1 MNERTALRA
10 LKRKDEEALKWLI
23 DRYSAYV
30 STIVYNII
38 GSSMSVSDIE
48 EVTSDVFM
56 ALWSNA
62 DRIHVGKVK
71 AYLSSVAR
79 NTAIKKT
86 REMGRELE
94 LSDDV
99 ILLSDVDLERDI
111 ERKEQA
117 VFIKKAVL
125 ALEYPDREIFLR
137 HYYYIQSVAQISEEM
152 GINASTIKT
161 KLRRGREKLKEI
173 LLKGGYGLG
182 EEDIGYDGS
191 YTGRFRTDSDR
202 DNCLV

>member
-1 MNERTALRA
+1 MNERSALRA
-10 LKRKDEEALKWLI
+10 LKRKDEAALSWFI

-38 GSSMSVSDIE
+38 GSSMSAADIE

-56 ALWSNA
+56 TLWSNA
-62 DRIHVGKVK
+62 DKIHMGKVK

-86 REMGRELE
+86 REMGREVPLC
-94 LSDDV
+94 DDV
-99 ILLSDVDLERDI
+99 IIISDVDLERDI
-111 ERKEQA
+111 EMQEQA
-117 VFIKKAVL
+117 VFIKKAVF
-125 ALEYPDREIFLR
+125 ALQYPDREIFLR
-137 HYYYIQSVAQISEEM
+137 HYYYLQSAAQISEEM
-152 GINASTIKT
+152 GINISTIKT

-182 EEDIGYDGS
+182 EEDIGNDGA
-191 YTGRFRTDSDR
+191 YTGRYRTDSDR